1 MLRIFVEI
9 CSIYANK
16 MVNKV
21 VINIINSDELSRM
34 TTCIWALSFW
44 DGVYTGCVI
53 SESQIHFQ
61 EETNVAMILNNNT
74 LLIYIKE
81 TYHLRLNVDNFAM
94 STSHY
99 ECSIQVHCKIH
110 SHNVYTAP
118 YRPGSSAI
126 CTLRLTIIS
135 VFGRRSTVHN

>member
-74 LLIYIKE
+74 LLIYKRNISLKAKCGQFCD
-81 TYHLRLNVDNFAM
+81 VNFA
-94 STSHY
+94 
-99 ECSIQVHCKIH
+99 
-110 SHNVYTAP
+110 
-118 YRPGSSAI
+118 
-126 CTLRLTIIS
+126 L
-135 VFGRRSTVHN
+135 